1 MSALSIR
8 LRLALLYSLVLG
20 LSLVATDLLV
30 YFGLERYLASQLD
43 QALAAQAA
51 EIAGIT
57 RVETNITIGGLRLV
71 SVVLPDLD
79 VFSSAGLYVQ
89 AVNRNGQ
96 LQSRSANLGQA
107 QIPASPA
114 ALTAALAGAER
125 YDTVTVGT
133 TRLRLVYAPLRLAG
147 DVVGVLILAR
157 SRLDLDTTLTQLRL
171 SLTVIGLMSLALAGP
186 GGWWLARVALRP
198 IDRLTRAA
206 RAIGEQR
213 DFTRRVAEV
222 RPGDEVGRLATTFN
236 TMLAELQSA
245 HAELAQAL
253 EIEQR
258 FVADA
263 SHELRTP
270 LATIRGNLE
279 LLQRIEDLDPT
290 DREAALADALAET
303 DRLARLVADLLTL
316 ARADAGLHLELSPVR
331 LDELLRDGYRQAR
344 LLALPR
350 EQRVALTNPPPTT
363 VRGNTDTL
371 RQLILILVDNAMKYG
386 SDGGEIRL
394 ALTSADGLA
403 RLAVSDDG
411 PGVAPEHLR
420 HLFERFYRADRARG
434 GGGTGL
440 GLAIAKWIV
449 DEHGGRLEIRSELE
463 RGSTF
468 TVELP
473 LKRGPGH
480 SSPGT
485 AGLPAH

>member
-8 LRLALLYSLVLG
+8 LRLAVLYTLVLG
-20 LSLVATDLLV
+20 LSLVMTDLLV

-57 RVETNITIGGLRLV
+57 RVETNITIGGVRLLG
-71 SVVLPDLD
+71 VVLPNLD
-79 VFSSAGLYVQ
+79 VFSSAGLYVE

-96 LQSRSANLGQA
+96 LQARSANLDQA
-107 QIPASPA
+107 QIPAGPV
-114 ALTAALAGAER
+114 ALAAALAGAER
-125 YDTVTVGT
+125 YETVTIGS
-133 TRLRLVYAPLRLAG
+133 TRLRLVYAPLRVDG
-147 DVVGVLILAR
+147 DVVGALILAR
-157 SRLDLDTTLTQLRL
+157 SRLDLDSTLAQLRV
-171 SLTVIGLMSLALAGP
+171 SLTLIGLLSLALAGLS
-186 GGWWLARVALRP
+186 GWWLARAALRP

-222 RPGDEVGRLATTFN
+222 RTGDEVGRLATTFN
-236 TMLAELQSA
+236 AMLAELESA

-270 LATIRGNLE
+270 LATIRGNIE
-279 LLQRIEDLDPT
+279 LLQRVEDLAPA

-316 ARADAGLHLELSPVR
+316 ARADAGLHLELRPVR
-331 LDELLRDGYRQAR
+331 LDELLRDVYRQAR
-344 LLALPR
+344 LLALSR
-350 EQRVALTNPPPTT
+350 EQRVALADSPPIT
-363 VRGNTDTL
+363 VHGNADAL
-371 RQLILILVDNAMKYG
+371 RQLLLVLVDNAVKYG
-386 SDGGEIRL
+386 PDGGEIRL
-394 ALTSADGLA
+394 ALTSGGSRACLT
-403 RLAVSDDG
+403 VSDDG
-411 PGVAPEHLR
+411 PGVAPEHQW
-420 HLFERFYRADRARG
+420 HLFERFYRADQARA

-449 DEHGGRLEIRSELE
+449 DEHGGQIKVDSGAGG
-463 RGSTF
+463 GSTF
-468 TVELP
+468 TVEL
-473 LKRGPGH
+473 RV
-480 SSPGT
+480 SGT
-485 AGLPAH
+485 TEEPTRQRLPWS